1 MMIFFSET
9 LYATIPEPETQ
20 ISGQVYN
27 LYQNHKVLITEA
39 QVEWTI
45 RKKGS
50 NDLYTYDGSVEC
62 MACNAYDEQG
72 LACLEC
78 ETYAYLIKIPQETQ
92 IDIQENTQQTIP
104 LSKENQQYD
113 VASVKVNGMVAH
125 MNFKSQLGNIQPD
138 DKQGEFLLAGQPRR
152 SHFYEVD
159 LELVL
164 PVADSDNDRIPD
176 FWENQYGFD
185 MNDASDAASDSDED
199 GWDNLT
205 EFLNATHPTMSNTTP
220 KLLDP
225 DILAFEGS
233 SSLLQLNIA
242 DSDTSPDDLMI
253 KFVNIP
259 QTMDIIFH
267 GANSPFVH
275 GHKFQQNEMIP
286 WKYLKNG
293 NVIYQFK
300 GNCTQE
306 NTRLYIELIDGNHD
320 PVIATVRIKTFKP
333 TTTDATDAVLW
344 SDAYYHSQL
353 SDTDQSRQLQDR
365 SGNNNRGNYYGLST
379 DGELIESEIT
389 VIDNTSL
396 AGNPVIDINGFFE
409 LPYAK
414 PLFPQEN
421 MTVVS
426 VFKVNAADHDQ
437 VIGTGHYLEISVMG
451 NKHPLHPGELRVADE
466 TNTIYSHQKVV
477 NEWVMATITK
487 NDGQLFIDIDGLW
500 AGGPFSHDEDILLPG
515 DPSIGGKNIWSWD
528 FTLLKW
534 NSDISGLMNGE
545 FAEMLVYDR
554 PLSYLEKWRIYAHL
568 KGKWFGYVISDNSR
582 APKDVQVMAVSG
594 KMGEEI
600 RQLKAAADLAWIDYG
615 DAIFSNENVL
625 TALAN
630 LESYLPDNWQ
640 WTTIPPSV
648 DEASQALDAIKFDYQ
663 NEFVAHY
670 GKDKSYILIGGMGDD
685 TLIGGYEN
693 DILIGG
699 EGKDI
704 LKGSNGSD
712 IFVVSHQDE
721 IIDFNVDDKDVLDI
735 SHLLTNTDSPLKDYI
750 HFEIIND
757 LETGENHT
765 QLKINADATGDS
777 FDDAVILLRNVVL
790 RDQVDIARLWAS
802 SSLHTGGSRPDLK
815 LSLSVSDNT
824 AAENPEDPA
833 VFHISFSEQIL
844 PDDLTVPLSLEGS
857 AILGQDYQLC
867 LPVWNDQLNKY
878 ESTLM
883 SHNIIPVKLKKG
895 DQQLTVKI
903 IPIPD
908 KVAEPI
914 ENISLSLSKKE
925 DYYLISNNELPAI
938 DISDGIDEISIQ
950 AASDLAIEGKP
961 AGGTIIIS
969 RVGSLDTKKEI
980 NLLVKGTAENGRDFY
995 YIPSEIA
1002 INPGETSSVIDI
1014 VAYQDKEIEDVEF
1027 VEVIVSSG
1035 DYTLKGA
1042 SSARVAIRDSHLE
1055 ILAGDMDNTNG
1066 INLKDAIIALQV
1078 CAGKDVSSVYVE
1090 SSIGKDR
1097 IGIKEVLYILNEIA
1111 GK

>member
-1 MMIFFSET
+1 
-9 LYATIPEPETQ
+9 L
-20 ISGQVYN
+20 
-27 LYQNHKVLITEA
+27 H
-39 QVEWTI
+39 
-45 RKKGS
+45 
-50 NDLYTYDGSVEC
+50 
-62 MACNAYDEQG
+62 G
-72 LACLEC
+72 L
-78 ETYAYLIKIPQETQ
+78 T
-92 IDIQENTQQTIP
+92 
-104 LSKENQQYD
+104 
-113 VASVKVNGMVAH
+113 
-125 MNFKSQLGNIQPD
+125 
-138 DKQGEFLLAGQPRR
+138 
-152 SHFYEVD
+152 
-159 LELVL
+159 
-164 PVADSDNDRIPD
+164 
-176 FWENQYGFD
+176 
-185 MNDASDAASDSDED
+185 
-199 GWDNLT
+199 
-205 EFLNATHPTMSNTTP
+205 
-220 KLLDP
+220 
-225 DILAFEGS
+225 
-233 SSLLQLNIA
+233 
-242 DSDTSPDDLMI
+242 
-253 KFVNIP
+253 
-259 QTMDIIFH
+259 
-267 GANSPFVH
+267 
-275 GHKFQQNEMIP
+275 
-286 WKYLKNG
+286 
-293 NVIYQFK
+293 
-300 GNCTQE
+300 
-306 NTRLYIELIDGNHD
+306 
-320 PVIATVRIKTFKP
+320 
-333 TTTDATDAVLW
+333 
-344 SDAYYHSQL
+344 
-353 SDTDQSRQLQDR
+353 
-365 SGNNNRGNYYGLST
+365 
-379 DGELIESEIT
+379 
-389 VIDNTSL
+389 
-396 AGNPVIDINGFFE
+396 
-409 LPYAK
+409 
-414 PLFPQEN
+414 
-421 MTVVS
+421 
-426 VFKVNAADHDQ
+426 
-437 VIGTGHYLEISVMG
+437 
-451 NKHPLHPGELRVADE
+451 
-466 TNTIYSHQKVV
+466 
-477 NEWVMATITK
+477 
-487 NDGQLFIDIDGLW
+487 
-500 AGGPFSHDEDILLPG
+500 
-515 DPSIGGKNIWSWD
+515 
-528 FTLLKW
+528 
-534 NSDISGLMNGE
+534 
-545 FAEMLVYDR
+545 
-554 PLSYLEKWRIYAHL
+554 
-568 KGKWFGYVISDNSR
+568 
-582 APKDVQVMAVSG
+582 
-594 KMGEEI
+594 
-600 RQLKAAADLAWIDYG
+600 

-648 DEASQALDAIKFDYQ
+648 DEANQALDAIKFDYQ

-712 IFVVSHQDE
+712 IFVVSNQDE